1 MRIFKYIS
9 KLGWILLVI
18 AAGLIVFQVW
28 LDLKSPEYMA
38 ELTTLIQEQESS
50 MHDVWMNGLWMLL
63 CCLGSLATSALVA
76 VISAKIASDFSATL
90 REKIYDKVMSF
101 SMAEIGAFS
110 TASLITRTTND
121 ITQVQMLITMG
132 LQSLIRAP
140 VLAIWA
146 ICKIS
151 NASWQWT
158 VATVIA
164 VVIMVA
170 AVVIVICI
178 ALPKFRKLQKL
189 TDDVNRVT
197 RENLSGIRVV
207 RAYNA
212 EDYQEQKFDTA
223 NEKLSRTNLF
233 TNRTMAF
240 LNPIISMVMNGLSLA
255 IYWIGAFMVNAIDP
269 ENSLERITLFSNS
282 LAFTTYGLQVVMAF
296 MMLVMIFIMLPRAM
310 VSIRR
315 LNEVLDTELIIKDGE
330 VTESPIT
337 TGDIEFHNVSF
348 SYPDSEGGEH
358 VLSDIDFSV
367 RGGETLALIGA
378 TGSGKS
384 SIINLIP
391 RFYDATEGEV
401 IVDGVNVKD
410 YNQHYL
416 RDKIGYISQKSVLFS
431 GDIESNV
438 NYGTNNVT
446 EDGVQEALQVAQASN
461 FVNTN
466 PDGIHAY
473 VAQNGDN
480 FSGGQKQR
488 LSIARGI
495 ARKPEILIFDDT
507 FSALDY
513 ATDRKLR
520 TALKQYCANT
530 TKIYVSQRI
539 GTIRDCD
546 QILVIDEG
554 RIVGKGTHDELI
566 KNCPVYQEIA
576 LSQLSAEEL

>member
-1 MRIFKYIS
+1 MRIFKYIN

-28 LDLKSPEYMA
+28 LDLKSPEYMSQ
-38 ELTTLIQEQESS
+38 LTTLIQDGESE
-50 MHDVWMNGLWMLL
+50 MHDVWMTGLWMLL
-63 CCLGSLATSALVA
+63 CCLGSLASAALVA
-76 VISAKIASDFSATL
+76 VLSAKIASDFSAAL

-121 ITQVQMLITMG
+121 ITQIQMLITMG
-132 LQSLIRAP
+132 LQSLIKAP

-151 NASWQWT
+151 GGSWQWT
-158 VATVIA
+158 VATVVAVAIMVVA
-164 VVIMVA
+164 VV
-170 AVVIVICI
+170 VVVCI
-178 ALPKFRKLQKL
+178 ALPKFRQLQKL

-197 RENLSGIRVV
+197 RENLNGIRVV

-212 EDYQEQKFDTA
+212 EEYQENKFDKA

-255 IYWIGAFMVNAIDP
+255 IYWIGAAVVNGIDP
-269 ENSLERITLFSNS
+269 SNALERMETFSNS

-315 LNEVLDTELIIKDGE
+315 INEVLDTELIIKDGE

-446 EDGVQEALQVAQASN
+446 EDGVQEALQVAQAAN

-466 PDGIHAY
+466 SDGIHAY

-520 TALKQYCANT
+520 SALKQYCANT

-554 RIVGKGTHDELI
+554 KIVGKGTHDELI